1 MSRFQRSP
9 RPSTRRTA
17 IVAIVVVFVAVAG
30 EPTAAG
36 AQGLDRKAGWVVRCS
51 FVRHLRADPIV
62 YPGRPGASHLHAFF
76 GNESTDA
83 YSTYRSLRRGA
94 TSCGLAK
101 DTAAYWI
108 PAVYDDG
115 RRVEPL
121 IAAFYYRNRVAPASS
136 VRPFPK
142 GLEIIAGRADAA
154 GPQPTSVVYWDCDG
168 GGSDEN
174 LDHPVDCGTTGVVS
188 ANVRFPD
195 CWDGRRTE
203 SANHRAHMT
212 YSIDPDDDGS
222 FRCPAT
228 HPVPVPR
235 LTYSLQFPIHDG
247 RGLTLSSGAPRSMHA
262 DFINAWAQ
270 RKLRRLVQRCIK
282 GQVNCGAFGLGE

>member
-1 MSRFQRSP
+1 MPRFLRSP
-9 RPSTRRTA
+9 RRSTRRTT
-17 IVAIVVVFVAVAG
+17 IVALAAVALVVLAVH
-30 EPTAAG
+30 PTAG
-36 AQGLDRKAGWVVRCS
+36 ARGLDRKAGWVVRCS

-62 YPGRPGASHLHAFF
+62 YPRLPGASHLHAFF
-76 GNESTDA
+76 GNEGTDA
-83 YSTYRSLRRGA
+83 YSTYRSLRRDT
-94 TSCGLAK
+94 TSCGLMQ

-115 RRVEPL
+115 RRVEPM
-121 IAAFYYRNRVAPASS
+121 IAAFYYRNRVAPARS

-142 GLEIIAGRADAA
+142 GLEIIAGHADATE
-154 GPQPTSVVYWDCDG
+154 PPPTSVVYWDCDG
-168 GGSDEN
+168 GGSDAN
-174 LDHPVDCGTTGVVS
+174 LDHPVDCGATGVVS
-188 ANVRFPD
+188 ANIRFPD

-203 SANHRAHMT
+203 SANHHAHMA

-235 LTYSLQFPIHDG
+235 LTYSLRFPIHDG
-247 RGLTLSSGAPRSMHA
+247 TRLTLSSGPPRSMHA

-282 GQVNCGAFGLGE
+282 AQVNCGAFGLGQ